1 RGEQGMSLFEKNGG
15 VTHIPTEA
23 KEVYDV
29 TGAGD
34 TVVSA
39 LALAISAAAPLPIA
53 ARLANCAAGVV
64 VGMVGTAAIDKK
76 TLEKALS

>member
-1 RGEQGMSLFEKNGG
+1 
-15 VTHIPTEA
+15 
-23 KEVYDV
+23 
-29 TGAGD
+29 
-34 TVVSA
+34 VSA